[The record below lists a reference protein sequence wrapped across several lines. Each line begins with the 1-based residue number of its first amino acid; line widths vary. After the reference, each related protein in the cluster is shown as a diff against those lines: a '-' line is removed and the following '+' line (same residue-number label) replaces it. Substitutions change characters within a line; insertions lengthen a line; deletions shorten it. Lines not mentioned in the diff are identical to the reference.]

1 MKNQAENFSHL
12 SSYLKHCCKR
22 LQLTRDDIVRAT
34 GMCSDKASAVW
45 NGKDVRLSYY
55 IQVWRLL
62 FKRSF
67 HPRYKF
73 SPIQLLE
80 GLLQAIK
87 QELSG

>member
-1 MKNQAENFSHL
+1 MKEQEFIYL

-34 GMCSDKASAVW
+34 SMCSDKASAVW

-73 SPIQLLE
+73 SPIQLME
-80 GLLQAIK
+80 GLLKAIK